1 MTIFYKSP
9 IGYLK
14 IELVENIKQE
24 FKIVSCVFVDEKNEN
39 IIKKEDKK
47 LEQNINKEAQKKDE
61 KISLETQKE
70 IQTEIFVELD
80 NYFLHKKDFSKEFLK
95 KYINMSELLNAD
107 GKKATDFQKD
117 IWGVINKVKIG
128 QVINYTEMSERARR
142 PEATRAAGSA
152 CGQNPLALFIPCH
165 RVLRKDGEV
174 NYKDRGYSWGPERK
188 TWLLEHEGHVFKKL

>member
-1 MTIFYKSP
+1 MIIFYKSP

-39 IIKKEDKK
+39 KNIEEELKLEKQNDKKELAK
-47 LEQNINKEAQKKDE
+47 N
-61 KISLETQKE
+61 ISLEKQKE
-70 IQTEIFVELD
+70 IFAELD
-80 NYFLHKKDFSKEFLK
+80 NYFLHKKDFSKKFLK

-152 CGQNPLALFIPCH
+152 CGQNPLALLIPCH
-165 RVLRKDGEV
+165 RVLRKDGEI

>member
-1 MTIFYKSP
+1 MIIFYKSP

-39 IIKKEDKK
+39 KNIEEELKLEKQNDKKELAK
-47 LEQNINKEAQKKDE
+47 N
-61 KISLETQKE
+61 ISLEKQKE
-70 IQTEIFVELD
+70 IFAELV

-152 CGQNPLALFIPCH
+152 CGQNPLALLIPCH

>member
-1 MTIFYKSP
+1 MIIFYKSP

-39 IIKKEDKK
+39 KNIEEELKLEKQNDKKELAK
-47 LEQNINKEAQKKDE
+47 N
-61 KISLETQKE
+61 ISLEKQKE
-70 IQTEIFVELD
+70 IFAELD
-80 NYFLHKKDFSKEFLK
+80 NYFLHKKDFSKKFLK

-128 QVINYTEMSERARR
+128 QVINYTEMSERGGR

-152 CGQNPLALFIPCH
+152 CGQNPLALLIPCH
-165 RVLRKDGEV
+165 RVLRKDGEI

>member
-9 IGYLK
+9 IGHLK
-14 IELVENIKQE
+14 IELEENIKQE
-24 FKIVSCVFVDEKNEN
+24 LKIISCIFVDEKNEN
-39 IIKKEDKK
+39 KNIEEELKLEKQNDKKELAK
-47 LEQNINKEAQKKDE
+47 N
-61 KISLETQKE
+61 ISLEKQKE
-70 IQTEIFVELD
+70 IFAELD
-80 NYFLHKKDFSKEFLK
+80 NYFLHKKDFSKKFLK

-128 QVINYTEMSERARR
+128 QVINYTEMSERAGR
-142 PEATRAAGSA
+142 PHATRAAGSA
-152 CGQNPLALFIPCH
+152 CGQNPLALLIPCH
-165 RVLRKDGEV
+165 RVLRKDGEI